1 MMELCDT
8 APPIDV
14 DSAEY
19 ARLLG
24 YPKGH
29 ALSGRALELA
39 GAARA
44 WFAQNGRPWIY
55 ARQCDSMSIA
65 NGRITLDRA
74 VFASP
79 RLEQTLTSAQ
89 ANGAFLVAVSAGPE
103 AEAEAQRLWRDEK
116 PDEYFFL
123 EIYGSAVVEYLTTV
137 AGARLCAWADQQKLA
152 ILPHYSPGYPEW
164 DISEQ
169 PRLLELIT
177 QGAQKPLP
185 QELEALSSGMLRPKK
200 SLLAVFGITAHTA
213 SVQRLTSLN
222 PCQNCSYARC
232 EFRRAPYARSKAP
245 EPEVAA
251 AASATDRES
260 PDSPLL
266 ENAPYSI
273 NPRALARWAK
283 ERLTLTQNP
292 DGTIDAT
299 FRYDGTT
306 CSNMGRSL
314 VFLYAIKLGQRAE
327 GYRLRDMQCSPA
339 PGDEGHK
346 SMCRY
351 LSHPQMLMSAIHQE
365 KPLLGQPL
373 ATVFA
378 WPRPATG
385 PGCYC
390 ELASREHKWAL
401 ALETLHYALAQK
413 ESNTALP

>member
-14 DSAEY
+14 DPAEY

-29 ALSGRALELA
+29 ALSGRARELA
-39 GAARA
+39 DAARA
-44 WFAQNGRPWIY
+44 WFAQHGRPWLY
-55 ARQCDSMSIA
+55 ARQCNSVSIA
-65 NGRITLDRA
+65 NGRITLENA
-74 VFASP
+74 AFASP
-79 RLEQTLTSAQ
+79 RLEQTLISAQ
-89 ANGAFLVAVSAGPE
+89 ASSAFLVAVSAGPE
-103 AEAEAQRLWRDEK
+103 AEAEAQRLWREEK

-123 EIYGSAVVEYLTTV
+123 EIYGSAVVEHLTTV
-137 AGARLCAWADQQKLA
+137 GGARLCAWADQRKLA

-177 QGAQKPLP
+177 HGTQKPLP
-185 QELEALSSGMLRPKK
+185 QKLEAFPTGMLRPKK
-200 SLLAVFGITAHTA
+200 SLLAVFGVTAHTA
-213 SVQRLTSLN
+213 SVQRLTALN

-232 EFRRAPYARSKAP
+232 EFRRAPYARSKTP

-251 AASATDRES
+251 AASAMDRES

-266 ENAPYSI
+266 ESAPYSV
-273 NPRALARWAK
+273 NPRALARWVR

-292 DGTIDAT
+292 DGTLDAT

-314 VFLYAIKLGQRAE
+314 TFLYAVKLGPRAE
-327 GYRLRDMQCSPA
+327 GYPLRSMQCTPA

-351 LSHPQMLMSAIHQE
+351 LSHPQMLMNAIENE
-365 KPLLGQPL
+365 KPLLGKPL
-373 ATVFA
+373 AEVFG
-378 WPRPATG
+378 WQHPRAG
-385 PGCYC
+385 PGCHC
-390 ELASREHKWAL
+390 EPASREHKWAL
-401 ALETLHYALAQK
+401 ALETLHFALAQ
-413 ESNTALP
+413 SQSGAR